1 MGTAH
6 DNRRDHVLR
15 QPLEIMVKD
24 ALSRKMN
31 AKQIVELLLGELD
44 EANIISYTPKSK
56 VNLLTPAGRVMCL
69 LLEKPG
75 VTIREMSTI
84 LGVTETSILKAISLL
99 IKEKLVTRTKVKGRY
114 EHRINLKNARYHP
127 DLRRLM
133 RLVHEAVIEE
143 EVISQEENS
152 GQDPNILNG

>member
-133 RLVHEAVIEE
+133 RLVRDAVTEE

-152 GQDPNILNG
+152 G

>member
-1 MGTAH
+1 
-6 DNRRDHVLR
+6 
-15 QPLEIMVKD
+15 
-24 ALSRKMN
+24 
-31 AKQIVELLLGELD
+31 
-44 EANIISYTPKSK
+44 
-56 VNLLTPAGRVMCL
+56 MCL

-133 RLVHEAVIEE
+133 RLVRDAVTEE

-152 GQDPNILNG
+152 G

>member
-15 QPLEIMVKD
+15 QPLEIMMKD

-133 RLVHEAVIEE
+133 RLVRDAVTEE
-143 EVISQEENS
+143 EVISQEEN
-152 GQDPNILNG
+152 NG

>member
-24 ALSRKMN
+24 AISRKMN

-133 RLVHEAVIEE
+133 RLVRDAVTEE

-152 GQDPNILNG
+152 G